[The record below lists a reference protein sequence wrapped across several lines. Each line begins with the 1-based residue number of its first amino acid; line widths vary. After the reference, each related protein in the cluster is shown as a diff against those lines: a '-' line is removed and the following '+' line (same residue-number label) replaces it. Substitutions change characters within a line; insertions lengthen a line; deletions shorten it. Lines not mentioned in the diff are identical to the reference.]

1 MARGIAKA
9 IAGILTVVIG
19 GTAYAVSQKDV
30 VKNFSNETGLTQQEA
45 QQYVESIPED
55 ELASFDELG
64 AGHIVGGQDILDAA
78 ADLDCVNYQYEW
90 QTDTL
95 SCDEGYAQLMEF
107 GQSSV
112 ELGETLKILGSES
125 ATPKDIIEAIR
136 LIDRNNLSVDSEI
149 MVMLLGESGVDEYI
163 KSNLY
168 NKAILKTALESD

>member
-1 MARGIAKA
+1 
-9 IAGILTVVIG
+9 
-19 GTAYAVSQKDV
+19 
-30 VKNFSNETGLTQQEA
+30 
-45 QQYVESIPED
+45 
-55 ELASFDELG
+55 LG
-64 AGHIVGGQDILDAA
+64 AGYVLEGQDILDAA
-78 ADLDCVNYQYEW
+78 AELDCVNYQYGW

-112 ELGETLKILGSES
+112 ELGEVYKVLGSES
-125 ATPKDIIEAIR
+125 ATTLDIVEAIR
-136 LIDRNNLSVDSEI
+136 LIDKNNLSVDSEI

>member
-64 AGHIVGGQDILDAA
+64 AGPAPRHPRPQGAGG
-78 ADLDCVNYQYEW
+78 
-90 QTDTL
+90 
-95 SCDEGYAQLMEF
+95 
-107 GQSSV
+107 
-112 ELGETLKILGSES
+112 
-125 ATPKDIIEAIR
+125 
-136 LIDRNNLSVDSEI
+136 
-149 MVMLLGESGVDEYI
+149 
-163 KSNLY
+163 
-168 NKAILKTALESD
+168 